1 MSDATNGSAG
11 RENGTTDHSSIP
23 QQFRLWLRHILRGR
37 NDTTLRDTIEELI
50 EEEGQSEG
58 SIGADERLLLA
69 NILKLRDRTV
79 VDAMV
84 PRADIV
90 GIDVGSSL
98 HDVIRKIVSEGHS
111 RLPVYRETLDDV
123 VGIVHIKD
131 IMACVAEQR
140 DTPLKDIVR
149 EVQIVAPSM
158 RVLDLL
164 LEMRVSRQHMAL
176 VIDEYGGID
185 GLVTI
190 EDLVEEI
197 VGEIQDEHDE
207 DRLPS
212 LNERP
217 DGTMIADARVSVE
230 EFEEQVGRLLTD
242 EEREE
247 IDTLGG
253 LVFALAGRV
262 PARGEL
268 LRHSSGAEFE
278 VVDADPRRIKRLR
291 IRNLPP
297 LGTPASAAQNG
308 DDKSR

>member
-1 MSDATNGSAG
+1 MSDATNGSAV
-11 RENGTTDHSSIP
+11 RENGTTDHSSFP

-50 EEEGQSEG
+50 EEEGENEG
-58 SIGADERLLLA
+58 SIGADERILLA

-90 GIDVGSSL
+90 GIDVTSTL
-98 HDVIRKIVSEGHS
+98 QDVIRKMVSEGHS

-131 IMACVAEQR
+131 LMACVADQR
-140 DTPLKDIVR
+140 EPPLKDLVR

-207 DRLPS
+207 EHAPS

-217 DGTMIADARVSVE
+217 DGTLIADARVSVE
-230 EFEEQVGRLLTD
+230 EFEDRVGRLLTE

-268 LRHSSGAEFE
+268 LKHSSGTEFE

-297 LGTPASAAQNG
+297 RPTNGAATPNG
-308 DDKSR
+308 DDRPR